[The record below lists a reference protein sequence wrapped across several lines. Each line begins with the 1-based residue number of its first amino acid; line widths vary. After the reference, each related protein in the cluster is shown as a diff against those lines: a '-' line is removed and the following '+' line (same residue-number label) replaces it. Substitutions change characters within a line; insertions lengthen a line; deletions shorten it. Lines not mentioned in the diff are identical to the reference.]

1 MGYTHS
7 KPLIPASYHIAGGPP
22 QLMGVGA
29 SHWLAAYPP
38 SSLQAWALGSLAA
51 LQHADWPI
59 LALLQQLV
67 SESIP

>member
-7 KPLIPASYHIAGGPP
+7 KLLIPASYRIAGDPT
-22 QLMGVGA
+22 QLAGC
-29 SHWLAAYPP
+29 LPT